1 MSDLQPEG
9 FQVEFDGVQRRLIW
23 DYGVIEKVQEKYG
36 GHPFSVVRSI
46 FRESNVDGT
55 VIGYY
60 QAGPIIDLMFFLLN
74 NEVARQKYFDGK
86 SDLKLYTREQV
97 GFLINRKNAGDIA
110 NAIVA
115 SWTGSNPQA
124 DPDDEEDEE
133 DEEGDSKNVQSGK
146 H

>member
-9 FQVEFDGVQRRLIW
+9 VVVEFDGVERRLIW
-23 DYGVIEKVQEKYG
+23 DYGVIEKVQDKYG
-36 GHPFSVVRSI
+36 GHPFTVIRGI
-46 FRESNVDGT
+46 FREEELPGGGK
-55 VIGYY
+55 IGYY
-60 QAGPIIDLMFFLLN
+60 QASPIIDLMFYLLN

-86 SDLKLYTREQV
+86 SSLKLYTREQV

-124 DPDDEEDEE
+124 DPEEEDDED
-133 DEEGDSKNVQSGK
+133 DSKNA
-146 H
+146 